1 MVIKPFFY
9 FFSGDIVMKLLSI
22 IFSLML
28 LPIILFSSSYHLY
41 KEYEVGKY
49 PISIIYDEQS
59 GYHVYCDRYDSNFNG
74 IYEPELG
81 ETKSS
86 WWGISSPQS
95 DNEAQLL
102 KEFDWEFTT
111 GFSTGCGLRPAIQ
124 DGIIYFNTTTGVY
137 PYRLSNAELIEDGI
151 VPIGCNAVSIFENK
165 MYLSVRHIPD
175 GEYVAD
181 TNYVIVYDM
190 QNKVVTDTLPAIANV
205 QQVLCFAKNTF
216 NYDYYLLVLNE
227 GFMGGNDSKLQVY
240 KILENSYEL
249 VKVIDLGDTGNNMIY
264 DGVGNIYVAM
274 NMSHQIQVISTDSFA
289 ISKSVPVPT
298 SGYDGPRQIYK
309 FEKENIPLKQK
320 NNDPNAQKSD
330 TPFMYCVSTYGG
342 NVYIYSDEDLIDSV
356 ETTGK
361 LEGVLSEPFSG
372 IGVTN
377 AFQKGTYTADN
388 RVSFYTSYTSVE
400 DNVLDNSLF
409 NVYPNPASN
418 FINISSKESLIENI
432 ELISLQGNTV
442 FQKQLNKEN
451 SYKIS
456 LESLNL
462 PNGLYFLKILSG
474 NAISN
479 YPVIIK
485 AN

>member
-1 MVIKPFFY
+1 
-9 FFSGDIVMKLLSI
+9 MKLFSV

-28 LPIILFSSSYHLY
+28 LPVFLLSSSYHLY

-49 PISIIYDEQS
+49 PIAIIYDEQS
-59 GYHVYCDRYDSNFNG
+59 GYHIYCDRYDSNFNG

-86 WWGISSPQS
+86 WWLVSEPRGEYP
-95 DNEAQLL
+95 AQLI

-111 GFSTGCGLRPAIQ
+111 GFSTGNALRPAIK

-137 PYRLSNAELIEDGI
+137 PYRLSNAELIEDEI

-165 MYLSVRHIPD
+165 MYLSVRHIPV

-190 QNKVVTDTLPAIANV
+190 LNKNVTDTLPAIANV

-240 KILENSYEL
+240 KINENSYDL
-249 VKVIDLGDTGNNMIY
+249 IKVIDLGDTGNNMIY
-264 DGVGNIYVAM
+264 DGVGKIYVAM
-274 NMSHQIQVISTDSFA
+274 NMSHQIQVISVDSFA
-289 ISKSVPVPT
+289 ISNSITVPT
-298 SGYDGPRQIYK
+298 SGYDGPRQISK
-309 FEKENIPLKQK
+309 FEEEYVPLKQK
-320 NNDPNAQKSD
+320 NNELNVQKAD
-330 TPFMYCVSTYGG
+330 IPFMFCVSTYGG
-342 NVYIYSDEDLIDSV
+342 NVYIYNDENLIDYV

-361 LEGVLSEPFSG
+361 LEGVVTNHFSG

-377 AFQKGTYTADN
+377 AFQKGTYTPDN
-388 RVSFYTSYTSVE
+388 RVSFYTSWTSV
-400 DNVLDNSLF
+400 DDKVIDNSLF
-409 NVYPNPASN
+409 SVYPNPASN
-418 FINISSKESLIENI
+418 FINISSDESLIESI

-456 LESLNL
+456 LESQNL
-462 PNGLYFLKILSG
+462 PKGLYFLKILSG

-485 AN
+485 

>member
-1 MVIKPFFY
+1 MDIKPFLK
-9 FFSGDIVMKLLSI
+9 FSGDIIMKLLSV
-22 IFSLML
+22 IFSLL
-28 LPIILFSSSYHLY
+28 FLPIILFSSSYHLY
-41 KEYEVGKY
+41 KEFEVGKY
-49 PISIIYDEQS
+49 PIAIIYDEQS
-59 GYHVYCDRYDSNFNG
+59 GYHIYCDRYDSNFNG
-74 IYEPELG
+74 IFEPELG

-86 WWGISSPQS
+86 WWHISYPQS

-111 GFSTGCGLRPAIQ
+111 GFSTGCALRPAIQ

-137 PYRLSNAELIEDGI
+137 PYRLSNAELIENRI

-165 MYLSVRHIPD
+165 MYLSVRHIPE

-240 KILENSYEL
+240 KIYEDSYDL
-249 VKVIDLGDTGNNMIY
+249 IKVIDLGDTGNNMIY

-289 ISKSVPVPT
+289 ISKSIPVPT
-298 SGYDGPRQIYK
+298 SGYDGPRQICK
-309 FEKENIPLKQK
+309 FEEEIVPLKQK
-320 NNDPNAQKSD
+320 KNDPIPQKTD
-330 TPFMYCVSTYGG
+330 TPFMFCVSTYSG
-342 NVYIYSDEDLIDSV
+342 NVYIYYDDNLIDYV

-388 RVSFYTSYTSVE
+388 RVSFYTSWTSVT
-400 DNVLDNSLF
+400 DKVVDNSLF
-409 NVYPNPASN
+409 SVYPNPASN
-418 FINISSKESLIENI
+418 FINISCDNSLIESI
-432 ELISLQGNTV
+432 ELISLQGKTI
-442 FQKQLNKEN
+442 FQKQLNNEN
-451 SYKIS
+451 SYVIS

-479 YPVIIK
+479 YLIIIK
-485 AN
+485 